1 MSQTPK
7 DESVTLVAY
16 KPIWN
21 LNSRLIS
28 GRYFSS
34 MIKGPAVAYFVA
46 NYEDSQVGN
55 QASKP
60 RLKFRTS
67 QTQGGNSTAAA
78 QVNFRKK

>member
-1 MSQTPK
+1 MSQTPG
-7 DESVTLVAY
+7 DQSVTLAAY

-34 MIKGPAVAYFVA
+34 MIKGPAVAYFVV
-46 NYEDSQVGN
+46 NYENPQVGK

-60 RLKFRTS
+60 RLKSRTS
-67 QTQGGNSTAAA
+67 
-78 QVNFRKK
+78 